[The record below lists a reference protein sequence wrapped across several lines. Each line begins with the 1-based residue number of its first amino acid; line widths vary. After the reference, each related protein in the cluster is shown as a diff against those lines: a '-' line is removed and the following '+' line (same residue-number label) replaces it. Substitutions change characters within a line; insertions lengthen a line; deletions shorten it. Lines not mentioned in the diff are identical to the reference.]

1 MREGARRERKKK
13 SRRSKRRGGEEV
25 SKEEKGKGER
35 LSVKQKFILTHSLPF
50 FLDLSPIFPLPS
62 AW

>member
-1 MREGARRERKKK
+1 MREGGRRERKK
-13 SRRSKRRGGEEV
+13 SRSKRRGGKEAGE
-25 SKEEKGKGER
+25 EEKGKRER

>member
-1 MREGARRERKKK
+1 MREGGRRERKKK
-13 SRRSKRRGGEEV
+13 SRSKRRGGKEAGE
-25 SKEEKGKGER
+25 EEKGKRER